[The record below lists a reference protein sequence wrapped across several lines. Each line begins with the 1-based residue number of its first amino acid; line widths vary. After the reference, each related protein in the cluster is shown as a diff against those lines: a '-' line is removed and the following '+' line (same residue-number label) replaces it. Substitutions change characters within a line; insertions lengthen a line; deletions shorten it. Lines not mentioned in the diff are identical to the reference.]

1 MRALVTGSAGFA
13 GSHLTRYLLAEGDSV
28 LGVTLSA
35 EWPQGRGNTSLGDLA
50 QAQVPLVA
58 WDLSRD
64 ISESAYRAIED
75 FAPEAIYHLAAISLP
90 AACGT
95 DSPTPASL
103 AVNVEGAVR
112 VAKLAQSLPTR
123 PKLLFVSSSKVYG
136 PRDDSNYRVDENS
149 PLNPAGGYGLTK
161 RIAEERLLA
170 LSEQG
175 LPLVIARAFNHTGP
189 GQEPVYLVPQWCQK
203 QHLGES
209 PVHVRS
215 LNTTLDLSDVRDV
228 VRIYRRLMVTEEA
241 TGIVNVGSG
250 FSVSTDLIWKGLC
263 HFSGYQGEVIPET
276 EEVSFQPIAD
286 LTKLQSWIG
295 RVERLSLDQ
304 TLKDT
309 WHGVIGDGGRVG
321 EAR

>member
-1 MRALVTGSAGFA
+1 MTGSAGFA
-13 GSHLTRYLLAEGDSV
+13 GSHLTRHLLAAGDSV

-35 EWPQGRGNTSLGDLA
+35 EWPPCLGDLA
-50 QAQVPLVA
+50 KSGVPLVA
-58 WDLSRD
+58 WDLSQD
-64 ISESAYRAIED
+64 LGESARRVIED

-90 AACGT
+90 AACGA

-103 AVNVEGAVR
+103 AVNVEGSVR
-112 VAKLAQSLPTR
+112 VAKLALELPTR

-136 PRDDSNYRVDENS
+136 PRDESTYLVDENA
-149 PLNPAGGYGLTK
+149 PLHPAGGYGLTK
-161 RIAEERLLA
+161 HLAEERLLA
-170 LSEQG
+170 LAEQG

-203 QHLGES
+203 QHQAES

-228 VRIYRRLMVTEEA
+228 VQIYRRLMNTEQA
-241 TGIVNVGSG
+241 SGIVNVGSG
-250 FSVSTDLIWKGLC
+250 HPTTTAEIWRGLC
-263 HFSGYQGEVIPET
+263 EISGYQGEVLAET
-276 EEVSFQPIAD
+276 DEVSHQPIAD
-286 LTKLQSWIG
+286 LSRLQSWIG
-295 RVERLSLDQ
+295 PVERIPLAQ

-309 WHGVIGDGGRVG
+309 WDGVISAGGRVG

>member
-1 MRALVTGSAGFA
+1 VRALVTGSAGFA
-13 GSHLTRYLLAEGDSV
+13 GSHLARHLLAAGDEV

-35 EWPQGRGNTSLGDLA
+35 EWPVGHGDLA
-50 QAQVPLVA
+50 QAHAPLVA
-58 WDLSRD
+58 WDLSQD
-64 ISESAYRAIED
+64 VSESARRVIEN

-112 VAKLAQSLPTR
+112 VAQLALDLPTR

-136 PRDDSNYRVDENS
+136 PRSESNYRVDENS
-149 PLNPAGGYGLTK
+149 PLQPAGGYGLTK
-161 RIAEERLLA
+161 RLAEERLLA
-170 LSEQG
+170 LAKQG

-189 GQEPVYLVPQWCQK
+189 GQEPLYLVPQWCQK
-203 QHLGES
+203 QHRGES
-209 PVHVRS
+209 PLHVRS

-228 VRIYRRLMVTEEA
+228 VRIYRRLMVSEEA
-241 TGIVNVGSG
+241 RGIVNVGSG
-250 FSVSTDLIWKGLC
+250 HPTTTTEIWRGLC
-263 HFSGYQGEVIPET
+263 HISGYQGEVIAET
-276 EEVSFQPIAD
+276 NEVSYQPIAD
-286 LTKLQSWIG
+286 LSRLQSWIG
-295 RVERLSLDQ
+295 PMERIPLAQ

-309 WHGVIGDGGRVG
+309 WNGMIDNNGRVG

>member
-1 MRALVTGSAGFA
+1 MTGSAGFA

-35 EWPQGRGNTSLGDLA
+35 EWPIGLGDLA
-50 QAQVPLVA
+50 QAHVPLVA
-58 WDLSRD
+58 WDLSRE
-64 ISESAYRAIED
+64 IGESARRVIED
-75 FAPEAIYHLAAISLP
+75 FSPEAIYHLAAISLP
-90 AACGT
+90 AACGA

-103 AVNVEGAVR
+103 AVNVDGAVR
-112 VAKLAQSLPTR
+112 VAQLALDLPSR

-136 PRDDSNYRVDENS
+136 QRDESNYRVDETAE
-149 PLNPAGGYGLTK
+149 LDPAGGYGLTK
-161 RIAEERLLA
+161 HLAEERLLTLA
-170 LSEQG
+170 EQG

-203 QHLGES
+203 QHLGDS

-228 VRIYRRLMVTEEA
+228 VRIYRRLMLTEEA
-241 TGIVNVGSG
+241 QGIVNVGSG
-250 FSVSTDLIWKGLC
+250 HPTGTAEIWQGLC
-263 HFSGYQGEVIPET
+263 EVSGYQGEVIPET
-276 EEVSFQPIAD
+276 DQPSFQPIAD
-286 LTKLQSWIG
+286 LSRLQSWIG
-295 RVERLSLDQ
+295 RVERLPLNQ

-309 WHGVIGDGGRVG
+309 WDGVIGEDGRVG